1 MSVII
6 QKMEKTKEKSKINFA
21 QKKNRSMLASFII
34 GGIVFVIFIFPLYW
48 MIVTALKT
56 QVEIFS
62 IPTPLWPK
70 DLTLDAFKD
79 QLSASG
85 DTLRGFKNSMIIA
98 CGATFIS
105 TVLAIPAA
113 FGLARFKFKA
123 RKWLILFFLIT
134 QMLPSTLV
142 LTSLY
147 IMFAKMKILNTYL
160 APILADATLGI
171 PFSII
176 ILRTYF
182 VSIPKELDEAANI
195 DGCNHL
201 QSFLKIML
209 PIAKPG
215 VVVAAVFSF
224 VYAWG
229 DLIYGITFITNPNMR
244 PITSSIYNYVQQ
256 YQTLWNSTMAFG
268 MIAISPVVLIFI
280 FMQKYIVSGLTNG
293 AVKA

>member
-1 MSVII
+1 M
-6 QKMEKTKEKSKINFA
+6 KKESRSK
-21 QKKNRSMLASFII
+21 LVSFLV
-34 GGIVFVIFIFPLYW
+34 GGLVFLVFIFPLYW
-48 MIVTALKT
+48 MVVTALKT

-62 IPTPLWPK
+62 IPTPLWPEN
-70 DLTLDAFKD
+70 LTFDAFAK
-79 QLSASG
+79 QLSSSG
-85 DTLRGFKNSMIIA
+85 DTLRGFKNSLIIS
-98 CGATFIS
+98 CGATVIA

-113 FGLARFKFKA
+113 YGLARFRFGA
-123 RKWLILFFLIT
+123 RRGLVLFFLIT

-147 IMFAKMKILNTYL
+147 IMFSKMHLLNTYW

-182 VSIPKELDEAANI
+182 VSIPKELDEAAKI
-195 DGCNHL
+195 DGCGHV
-201 QSFLKIML
+201 SAFTKIML

-215 VVVAAVFSF
+215 IVVAAVFSF

-268 MIAISPVVLIFI
+268 TIAITPVVLIFI

>member
-1 MSVII
+1 M
-6 QKMEKTKEKSKINFA
+6 KKESRSK
-21 QKKNRSMLASFII
+21 LVSFLV
-34 GGIVFVIFIFPLYW
+34 GGLVFLVFIFPLYW
-48 MIVTALKT
+48 MVVTALKT

-62 IPTPLWPK
+62 IPTPLWPEN
-70 DLTLDAFKD
+70 LTFDAFAK
-79 QLSASG
+79 QLSSSG
-85 DTLRGFKNSMIIA
+85 DTLRGFKNSLIIS
-98 CGATFIS
+98 CGATVIA

-113 FGLARFKFKA
+113 YGLARFRFGA
-123 RKWLILFFLIT
+123 RRGLVLFFLIT

-147 IMFAKMKILNTYL
+147 IMFSKMHLLNTYW

-182 VSIPKELDEAANI
+182 VSISKELDEAAKI
-195 DGCNHL
+195 DGCGHV
-201 QSFLKIML
+201 SAFTKIML

-215 VVVAAVFSF
+215 IVVAAVFSF

-268 MIAISPVVLIFI
+268 IIAITPVVLIFI

>member
-1 MSVII
+1 M
-6 QKMEKTKEKSKINFA
+6 KKDKKE
-21 QKKNRSMLASFII
+21 MLVSFLV
-34 GGIVFVIFIFPLYW
+34 GGIVFLIFIFPLYW

-62 IPTPLWPK
+62 IPTPLWPRN
-70 DLTLDAFKD
+70 LTFEAFAK
-79 QLSASG
+79 QLSTSG
-85 DTLRGFKNSMIIA
+85 DTLRGFKNSLIIS
-98 CGATFIS
+98 CGATVIS
-105 TVLAIPAA
+105 TALAIPASY
-113 FGLARFKFKA
+113 GLARFRFSACKA
-123 RKWLILFFLIT
+123 LVLFFLIT

-147 IMFAKMKILNTYL
+147 IMFSKLGLLNTYW

-182 VSIPKELDEAANI
+182 VSIPKELDEAAKI
-195 DGCNHL
+195 DGCGHL
-201 QSFLKIML
+201 SAFVKIML

-215 VVVAAVFSF
+215 IVVAAVFSF
-224 VYAWG
+224 VFAWG

-268 MIAISPVVLIFI
+268 IIAITPVVLIFI

>member
-1 MSVII
+1 MKKETKNKII
-6 QKMEKTKEKSKINFA
+6 
-21 QKKNRSMLASFII
+21 LLII
-34 GGIVFVIFIFPLYW
+34 GAIVFVIFIFPLYW
-48 MIVTALKT
+48 MLVTALKS
-56 QVEIFS
+56 QVEIFQ

-70 DLTLDAFKD
+70 ELTFEAFQK
-79 QLSASG
+79 QLYASS
-85 DTLRGFKNSMIIA
+85 DTLRGFKNSAIIGF
-98 CGATFIS
+98 GAMAIS
-105 TVLAIPAA
+105 TILAIPAA
-113 FGLARFKFKA
+113 YGLARFKFRGK
-123 RKWLILFFLIT
+123 KIIILLFLIT

-147 IMFAKMKILNTYL
+147 IMFSGAKLLNTYM

-171 PFSII
+171 PFSVI

-182 VSIPKELDEAANI
+182 LSIPKELDEAAKI
-195 DGCNHL
+195 DGCGHL
-201 QSFLKIML
+201 TAFVKIML

-229 DLIYGITFITNPNMR
+229 DLIYGITFITDPNKR

-268 MIAISPVVLIFI
+268 IIAIFPVILIFI

>member
-1 MSVII
+1 M
-6 QKMEKTKEKSKINFA
+6 KKERRTNRILFVLGLCIFA
-21 QKKNRSMLASFII
+21 VL
-34 GGIVFVIFIFPLYW
+34 VFPLYW
-48 MIVTALKT
+48 MVVTALKT
-56 QVEIFS
+56 QTDIFA

-70 DLTLDAFKD
+70 HLYLDAFKE
-79 QLSASG
+79 QLSLSG
-85 DTLRGFKNSMIIA
+85 DTLRGFKNSAIIA
-98 CGATFIS
+98 IGATLIS

-113 FGLARFKFKA
+113 YGLARFRFKV
-123 RKWLILFFLIT
+123 KKGLILFFLIT

-142 LTSLY
+142 LTPLY
-147 IMFAKMKILNTYL
+147 IMFSNMGLLNSYL
-160 APILADATLGI
+160 APMLADATLGI

-182 VSIPKELDEAANI
+182 ISIPKELDEAANI
-195 DGCNHL
+195 DGCGHAK
-201 QSFLKIML
+201 SFFLIML

-229 DLIYGITFITNPNMR
+229 DLIYGITFITDPNMR

-268 MIAISPVVLIFI
+268 IIAISPVILIFI

>member
-1 MSVII
+1 M
-6 QKMEKTKEKSKINFA
+6 KKESRSK
-21 QKKNRSMLASFII
+21 LVSFLV
-34 GGIVFVIFIFPLYW
+34 GGLVFLVFIFPLYW
-48 MIVTALKT
+48 MVVTALKT

-62 IPTPLWPK
+62 IPTPLWPEN
-70 DLTLDAFKD
+70 LTFDAFAK
-79 QLSASG
+79 QLSSSG
-85 DTLRGFKNSMIIA
+85 DTLRGFKNSLIIS
-98 CGATFIS
+98 CGATVIA

-113 FGLARFKFKA
+113 YGLARFRFGA
-123 RKWLILFFLIT
+123 RRGLVLFFLIT

-147 IMFAKMKILNTYL
+147 IMFSKMHLLNTSW

-182 VSIPKELDEAANI
+182 VSIPKELDEAAKI
-195 DGCNHL
+195 DGCGHV
-201 QSFLKIML
+201 SAFTKIML

-215 VVVAAVFSF
+215 IVVAAVFSF

-268 MIAISPVVLIFI
+268 IIAITPVVLIFI

>member
-1 MSVII
+1 MS
-6 QKMEKTKEKSKINFA
+6 KKEKRSKWI
-21 QKKNRSMLASFII
+21 SFIF
-34 GGIVFVIFIFPLYW
+34 GAAIFMILIFPLYW
-48 MIVTALKT
+48 MLVTALKT
-56 QVEIFS
+56 QVEIFE
-62 IPTPLWPK
+62 IPTPLWPR
-70 DLTLDAFKD
+70 DLTLDAFKA
-79 QLSASG
+79 QISSSSN
-85 DTLRGFKNSMIIA
+85 TLRGFKNSAIISI
-98 CGATFIS
+98 GATIIS
-105 TVLAIPAA
+105 ILLSIPAA
-113 FGLARFKFKA
+113 YGLARFRFKA
-123 RKWLILFFLIT
+123 KKAMILFFLIT

-147 IMFAKMKILNTYL
+147 IMFSKIGLLNTYW

-182 VSIPKELDEAANI
+182 LSIPKELDEAANI
-195 DGCNHL
+195 DGCGHL
-201 QSFLKIML
+201 ESFFRIML

-215 VVVAAVFSF
+215 VVVAGVFSF

-229 DLIYGITFITNPNMR
+229 DLIYGITFITDPNMR

-268 MIAISPVVLIFI
+268 LIAISPVILIFI

>member
-1 MSVII
+1 M
-6 QKMEKTKEKSKINFA
+6 KKESRSK
-21 QKKNRSMLASFII
+21 LVSFLV
-34 GGIVFVIFIFPLYW
+34 GGLVFLVFIFPLYW
-48 MIVTALKT
+48 MVVTALKT

-62 IPTPLWPK
+62 IPTPLWPEN
-70 DLTLDAFKD
+70 LTFDAFAK
-79 QLSASG
+79 QLSSSG
-85 DTLRGFKNSMIIA
+85 DTLRGFKNSLIIS
-98 CGATFIS
+98 CGATVIA

-113 FGLARFKFKA
+113 YGLARFRFGA
-123 RKWLILFFLIT
+123 RRGLVLFFLIT

-147 IMFAKMKILNTYL
+147 IMFSKMHLLNTYW

-182 VSIPKELDEAANI
+182 VSIPKELDEAAKI
-195 DGCNHL
+195 DGCGHV
-201 QSFLKIML
+201 SAFTKIML

-215 VVVAAVFSF
+215 IVVAAVFSF

-229 DLIYGITFITNPNMR
+229 DLIYGISFITNPNMR

-268 MIAISPVVLIFI
+268 IIAITPVVLIFI

>member
-1 MSVII
+1 MKKETKKKIGLLIVGAII
-6 QKMEKTKEKSKINFA
+6 
-21 QKKNRSMLASFII
+21 
-34 GGIVFVIFIFPLYW
+34 FVIFIFPLYW
-48 MIVTALKT
+48 MLVTALKT
-56 QVEIFS
+56 QVEIFQ

-70 DLTLDAFKD
+70 DLTFEAFQK
-79 QLSASG
+79 QLSASS
-85 DTLRGFKNSMIIA
+85 DTLRGFRNSFIIGL
-98 CGATFIS
+98 GAMAIS
-105 TVLAIPAA
+105 TILAIPASY
-113 FGLARFKFKA
+113 GLARFKCKG
-123 RKWLILFFLIT
+123 KKVIILLFLIT

-147 IMFAKMKILNTYL
+147 IMFSGAKLLNTYW

-171 PFSII
+171 PFSVI

-182 VSIPKELDEAANI
+182 LSIPKELDEAAKI
-195 DGCNHL
+195 DGCGHL
-201 QSFLKIML
+201 TAFVKIML

-268 MIAISPVVLIFI
+268 IIAILPVVLIFI

>member
-1 MSVII
+1 MG
-6 QKMEKTKEKSKINFA
+6 KEKKDKII
-21 QKKNRSMLASFII
+21 SFVL
-34 GGIVFVIFIFPLYW
+34 GAIVFLIFIFPLYW

-56 QVEIFS
+56 QLEIFT

-70 DLTLDAFKD
+70 DITFEAFEK
-79 QLSASG
+79 QLSTSG
-85 DTLRGFKNSMIIA
+85 DTLRGFKNSLIISS
-98 CGATFIS
+98 GATVIA
-105 TVLAIPAA
+105 TLLAIPAA
-113 FGLARFKFKA
+113 YGLARFHFRV
-123 RKWLILFFLIT
+123 RKGLILFFLIT
-134 QMLPSTLV
+134 QMLPSTLI

-147 IMFAKMKILNTYL
+147 IMFSKVGLLNSYW

-182 VSIPKELDEAANI
+182 ISIPKELDEAAKI
-195 DGCNHL
+195 DGCSH
-201 QSFLKIML
+201 FTAFVRIML

-268 MIAISPVVLIFI
+268 LIAIAPIVLIFI

-293 AVKA
+293 AVKG

>member
-1 MSVII
+1 M
-6 QKMEKTKEKSKINFA
+6 KKIKGKA
-21 QKKNRSMLASFII
+21 GLLII
-34 GGIVFVIFIFPLYW
+34 GAVVFVIFIFPLYW
-48 MIVTALKT
+48 MVVTAFKT
-56 QVEIFS
+56 QLEIFE
-62 IPTPLWPK
+62 IPTPLWPRN
-70 DLTLDAFKD
+70 LTLEPFAA
-79 QLSASG
+79 QLAASS
-85 DTLRGFKNSMIIA
+85 DTLRGFKNSMIISI
-98 CGATFIS
+98 GAMCIS
-105 TVLAIPAA
+105 TILAIPAA
-113 FGLARFKFKA
+113 YGLARFRFRGKKVIIM
-123 RKWLILFFLIT
+123 LFLIT

-147 IMFAKMKILNTYL
+147 IMFSKAGLLNNYW

-171 PFSII
+171 PFSVI

-182 VSIPKELDEAANI
+182 LSIPKELDEAAKI
-195 DGCNHL
+195 DGCGHI
-201 QSFLKIML
+201 SAFLKIML

-215 VVVAAVFSF
+215 IVVAAVFSF

-229 DLIYGITFITNPNMR
+229 DLIYGITFMTNPEMR

-268 MIAISPVVLIFI
+268 IIAISPVVLIFI

>member
-1 MSVII
+1 M
-6 QKMEKTKEKSKINFA
+6 KKESRSK
-21 QKKNRSMLASFII
+21 LVSFLV
-34 GGIVFVIFIFPLYW
+34 GGLVFLVFIFPLYW
-48 MIVTALKT
+48 MVVTALKT

-62 IPTPLWPK
+62 IPTPLWPEN
-70 DLTLDAFKD
+70 LTFDAFAK
-79 QLSASG
+79 QLSSSG
-85 DTLRGFKNSMIIA
+85 DTLRGFKNSLIIS
-98 CGATFIS
+98 CGATVIA

-113 FGLARFKFKA
+113 YGLARFRFGA
-123 RKWLILFFLIT
+123 RRGLVLFFLIT

-147 IMFAKMKILNTYL
+147 IMFSKMHLLNTYW

-182 VSIPKELDEAANI
+182 VSIPKELDEAAKI
-195 DGCNHL
+195 DGCGHV
-201 QSFLKIML
+201 SAFTKIML

-215 VVVAAVFSF
+215 IVVAAVFSF

-268 MIAISPVVLIFI
+268 IIAITPVVLIFI
-280 FMQKYIVSGLTNG
+280 FMQKYIVSGLTTG

>member
-1 MSVII
+1 M
-6 QKMEKTKEKSKINFA
+6 
-21 QKKNRSMLASFII
+21 KKDKKGMLVSFLV
-34 GGIVFVIFIFPLYW
+34 GGIVFLIFIFPLYW

-62 IPTPLWPK
+62 IPTPLWPRN
-70 DLTLDAFKD
+70 LTFDAFAK

-85 DTLRGFKNSMIIA
+85 DTLRGFKNSLIIS
-98 CGATFIS
+98 CGATVIS
-105 TVLAIPAA
+105 TVLSIPASY
-113 FGLARFKFKA
+113 GLARFRFSA
-123 RKWLILFFLIT
+123 RKALVLFFLIT

-147 IMFAKMKILNTYL
+147 IMFSKLGLLNTYW
-160 APILADATLGI
+160 APVLADATLGI

-182 VSIPKELDEAANI
+182 VSIPKELDEAAKI
-195 DGCNHL
+195 DGCGHL
-201 QSFLKIML
+201 SAFVKIML

-215 VVVAAVFSF
+215 IVVAAVFSF

-268 MIAISPVVLIFI
+268 IIAITPVVLIFI

>member
-1 MSVII
+1 M
-6 QKMEKTKEKSKINFA
+6 KKESRSKLI
-21 QKKNRSMLASFII
+21 SFLV
-34 GGIVFVIFIFPLYW
+34 GGIVFLVFIFPLYW

-62 IPTPLWPK
+62 IPTPLWPEN
-70 DLTLDAFKD
+70 LTFEAFAK

-85 DTLRGFKNSMIIA
+85 DTLRGFKNSLIIS
-98 CGATFIS
+98 CGATAIA

-113 FGLARFKFKA
+113 YGLARFRFGA
-123 RKWLILFFLIT
+123 RKGLVLFFLIT

-147 IMFAKMKILNTYL
+147 IMFSKMRLLNTYW

-182 VSIPKELDEAANI
+182 VSIPKELDEAAKI
-195 DGCNHL
+195 DGCGHV
-201 QSFLKIML
+201 SAFTKIML

-215 VVVAAVFSF
+215 IVVAAVFSF

-244 PITSSIYNYVQQ
+244 PNTSSIYNYVQQ

-268 MIAISPVVLIFI
+268 IIAISPVVLIFI

>member
-1 MSVII
+1 M
-6 QKMEKTKEKSKINFA
+6 KKESRSK
-21 QKKNRSMLASFII
+21 LVSFLV
-34 GGIVFVIFIFPLYW
+34 GGLVFLVFIFPLYW
-48 MIVTALKT
+48 MVVTALKT

-62 IPTPLWPK
+62 IPTPLWPEN
-70 DLTLDAFKD
+70 LTFDAFAK
-79 QLSASG
+79 QLSSSG
-85 DTLRGFKNSMIIA
+85 DTLRGFKNSLIIS
-98 CGATFIS
+98 CGATVIA

-113 FGLARFKFKA
+113 YGLARFRFGA
-123 RKWLILFFLIT
+123 RRGLVLFFLIT

-147 IMFAKMKILNTYL
+147 IMFSKMHLLNTYW

-182 VSIPKELDEAANI
+182 VSIPKELDEPAKI
-195 DGCNHL
+195 DGCGHV
-201 QSFLKIML
+201 SAFTKIML

-215 VVVAAVFSF
+215 IVVAAVFSF

-268 MIAISPVVLIFI
+268 IIAITPVVLIFI

>member
-1 MSVII
+1 M
-6 QKMEKTKEKSKINFA
+6 KKE
-21 QKKNRSMLASFII
+21 NRSKLISFLV
-34 GGIVFVIFIFPLYW
+34 GGLVFLIFIFPLYW

-62 IPTPLWPK
+62 IPTPLWPEN
-70 DLTLDAFKD
+70 LTFEAFAK
-79 QLSASG
+79 QLSTSG
-85 DTLRGFKNSMIIA
+85 DTLRGFKNSLIIS
-98 CGATFIS
+98 CGATVIA

-113 FGLARFKFKA
+113 YGLARFRFGA
-123 RKWLILFFLIT
+123 RRGLVLFFLIT

-147 IMFAKMKILNTYL
+147 IMFSKMHLLNTYW

-182 VSIPKELDEAANI
+182 VSIPKELDEAAKI
-195 DGCNHL
+195 DGCGHV
-201 QSFLKIML
+201 SAFTKIML

-215 VVVAAVFSF
+215 IVVAAVFSF

-229 DLIYGITFITNPNMR
+229 DLIYGITFITNPTMR

-268 MIAISPVVLIFI
+268 IIAISPVVLIFI

>member
-1 MSVII
+1 M
-6 QKMEKTKEKSKINFA
+6 KKESRSK
-21 QKKNRSMLASFII
+21 LVSFLV
-34 GGIVFVIFIFPLYW
+34 GGLVFLVFIFPLYW
-48 MIVTALKT
+48 MVVTALKT

-70 DLTLDAFKD
+70 NLTLDAFAK
-79 QLSASG
+79 QLSSSG
-85 DTLRGFKNSMIIA
+85 DTLRGFKNSLIIS
-98 CGATFIS
+98 CGATVIA

-113 FGLARFKFKA
+113 YGLARFRFGA
-123 RKWLILFFLIT
+123 RRGLVLFFLIT

-147 IMFAKMKILNTYL
+147 IMFSKMHLLNTYW

-182 VSIPKELDEAANI
+182 VSIPKELDEAAKI
-195 DGCNHL
+195 DGCGHV
-201 QSFLKIML
+201 SAFTKIML

-215 VVVAAVFSF
+215 IVVAAVFSF

-268 MIAISPVVLIFI
+268 IIAITPVVLIFI

>member
-1 MSVII
+1 M
-6 QKMEKTKEKSKINFA
+6 KKESRSKLI
-21 QKKNRSMLASFII
+21 SFLV
-34 GGIVFVIFIFPLYW
+34 GGIVFLVFIFPLYW

-62 IPTPLWPK
+62 IPTPLWPEN
-70 DLTLDAFKD
+70 LTFEAFAK

-85 DTLRGFKNSMIIA
+85 DTLRGFKNSLIIS
-98 CGATFIS
+98 CGATAIA

-113 FGLARFKFKA
+113 YGLARFRFGA
-123 RKWLILFFLIT
+123 RKGLVLFFLIT

-147 IMFAKMKILNTYL
+147 IMFSKMRLLNTYW

-182 VSIPKELDEAANI
+182 VSIPKELDEAAKI
-195 DGCNHL
+195 DGCGHV
-201 QSFLKIML
+201 SAFTKIML

-215 VVVAAVFSF
+215 IVVAAVFSF

-229 DLIYGITFITNPNMR
+229 DVIYGITFITNPNMR

-268 MIAISPVVLIFI
+268 IIAISPVVLIFI

>member
-1 MSVII
+1 M
-6 QKMEKTKEKSKINFA
+6 KGKEKKSNIK
-21 QKKNRSMLASFII
+21 LFII
-34 GGIVFVIFIFPLYW
+34 GAIVFLIFFFPLYW

-56 QVEIFS
+56 QVEIFKV
-62 IPTPLWPK
+62 PTPLWPK
-70 DLTLDAFKD
+70 DLTFEAFAD
-79 QLSASG
+79 QFSASS
-85 DTLRGFKNSMIIA
+85 DTLRGFKNSLIIA
-98 CGATFIS
+98 VGSTAIATI
-105 TVLAIPAA
+105 LAIPAA
-113 FGLARFKFKA
+113 YGLARFRFKL
-123 RKWLILFFLIT
+123 RKAFILFFLIT
-134 QMLPSTLV
+134 QMLPSTLI

-147 IMFAKMKILNTYL
+147 IMFSNMGLLNSYA

-182 VSIPKELDEAANI
+182 ISIPKELDEAAKI
-195 DGCNHL
+195 DGCSSIT
-201 QSFLKIML
+201 SFTKIML

-215 VVVAAVFSF
+215 VIVAAVFSF

-229 DLIYGITFITNPNMR
+229 DLIYGITFITNPEMR

-268 MIAISPVVLIFI
+268 IIAIMPVVLIFI

>member
-1 MSVII
+1 M
-6 QKMEKTKEKSKINFA
+6 
-21 QKKNRSMLASFII
+21 KKNNRSKVLLFLA
-34 GGIVFVIFIFPLYW
+34 GGIVFLIFIFPLYW
-48 MIVTALKT
+48 MLVTALKT

-62 IPTPLWPK
+62 IPTPLWPEN
-70 DLTLDAFKD
+70 LTFDAFAK

-85 DTLRGFKNSMIIA
+85 DTLRGFKNSLIIS
-98 CGATFIS
+98 CGATVIS
-105 TVLAIPAA
+105 TVLAIPASY
-113 FGLARFKFKA
+113 GLARFRFGA
-123 RKWLILFFLIT
+123 RKALVLFFLIT

-147 IMFAKMKILNTYL
+147 IMFSKPGLLNTYM

-182 VSIPKELDEAANI
+182 VSIPKELDEAAKI
-195 DGCNHL
+195 DGCSHL
-201 QSFLKIML
+201 SAFVKIML

-215 VVVAAVFSF
+215 IVVAAVFSF

-268 MIAISPVVLIFI
+268 IIAITPVVLIFI

>member
-1 MSVII
+1 MG
-6 QKMEKTKEKSKINFA
+6 KKEKRSKAI
-21 QKKNRSMLASFII
+21 SFLF
-34 GGIVFVIFIFPLYW
+34 GAAVFLVFIFPLYW
-48 MIVTALKT
+48 MVVTALKT
-56 QVEIFS
+56 QVEIFE
-62 IPTPLWPK
+62 IPTPLWPRE
-70 DLTLDAFKD
+70 LTFEAFKA
-79 QLSASG
+79 QLSASS
-85 DTLRGFKNSMIIA
+85 DTLRGFKNSAIIA
-98 CGATFIS
+98 IGATLIS

-113 FGLARFKFKA
+113 YGLARFRFRLKKG
-123 RKWLILFFLIT
+123 LILFFLIT

-147 IMFAKMKILNTYL
+147 IMFSKVGLLNTYW

-182 VSIPKELDEAANI
+182 LSIPKELDEAANI
-195 DGCNHL
+195 DGCGYWE
-201 QSFLKIML
+201 SFFKIML

-215 VVVAAVFSF
+215 VVVAGVFSF

-229 DLIYGITFITNPNMR
+229 DLIYGITFITDPNMR

-268 MIAISPVVLIFI
+268 IIAIFPVVLIFI

>member
-1 MSVII
+1 M
-6 QKMEKTKEKSKINFA
+6 KKESRSK
-21 QKKNRSMLASFII
+21 LVSFLV
-34 GGIVFVIFIFPLYW
+34 GGLVFLVFIFPLYW
-48 MIVTALKT
+48 MVVTALKT

-62 IPTPLWPK
+62 IPTPLWPEN
-70 DLTLDAFKD
+70 LTFDAFAK
-79 QLSASG
+79 QLSSSG
-85 DTLRGFKNSMIIA
+85 DTLRGFKNSLIIS
-98 CGATFIS
+98 CGATVIA

-113 FGLARFKFKA
+113 YGLARFRFGA
-123 RKWLILFFLIT
+123 RRGLVLFFLIS

-147 IMFAKMKILNTYL
+147 IMFSKMHLLNTYW

-182 VSIPKELDEAANI
+182 VSIPKELDEAAKI
-195 DGCNHL
+195 DGCGHV
-201 QSFLKIML
+201 SAFTKIML

-215 VVVAAVFSF
+215 IVVAAVFSF

-268 MIAISPVVLIFI
+268 IIAITPVVLIFI

>member
-1 MSVII
+1 M
-6 QKMEKTKEKSKINFA
+6 
-21 QKKNRSMLASFII
+21 KKNNRSKVLLFLA
-34 GGIVFVIFIFPLYW
+34 GGIVFLIFIFPLYW
-48 MIVTALKT
+48 MLVTALKT
-56 QVEIFS
+56 QVELFS
-62 IPTPLWPK
+62 IPTPLWPEN
-70 DLTLDAFKD
+70 LTFDAFAK

-85 DTLRGFKNSMIIA
+85 DTLRGFKNSLIIS
-98 CGATFIS
+98 CGATVIS
-105 TVLAIPAA
+105 TVLAIPASY
-113 FGLARFKFKA
+113 GLARFRFGA
-123 RKWLILFFLIT
+123 RKALVLFFLIT

-147 IMFAKMKILNTYL
+147 IMFSKLGLLNTYM

-182 VSIPKELDEAANI
+182 VSIPKELDEAAKI
-195 DGCNHL
+195 DGCSHL
-201 QSFLKIML
+201 SAFVKIML

-215 VVVAAVFSF
+215 IVVAAVFSF

-268 MIAISPVVLIFI
+268 IIAITPVVLIFI

>member
-1 MSVII
+1 M
-6 QKMEKTKEKSKINFA
+6 KKESRSK
-21 QKKNRSMLASFII
+21 LVSFLV
-34 GGIVFVIFIFPLYW
+34 GGLVFLVFIFPLYW
-48 MIVTALKT
+48 MVVTALKT

-62 IPTPLWPK
+62 IPTPLWPEN
-70 DLTLDAFKD
+70 LTFDAFAK
-79 QLSASG
+79 QLSSSG
-85 DTLRGFKNSMIIA
+85 DTLRGFKNSLIIS
-98 CGATFIS
+98 CGATVIA

-113 FGLARFKFKA
+113 YGLARFRFGA
-123 RKWLILFFLIT
+123 RRGLVLFFLIT

-147 IMFAKMKILNTYL
+147 IMFSKMHLLNTYW

-182 VSIPKELDEAANI
+182 VSIPKELDEAAKI
-195 DGCNHL
+195 DGCGHV
-201 QSFLKIML
+201 SAFTKIML

-215 VVVAAVFSF
+215 IVVAAVFSF

-268 MIAISPVVLIFI
+268 IIAITPVVLIFI

-293 AVKA
+293 AVKV

>member
-1 MSVII
+1 M
-6 QKMEKTKEKSKINFA
+6 KKESRSK
-21 QKKNRSMLASFII
+21 LVSFLV
-34 GGIVFVIFIFPLYW
+34 GGLVFLVFIFPLYW
-48 MIVTALKT
+48 MVVTALKT

-62 IPTPLWPK
+62 IPTPLWPEN
-70 DLTLDAFKD
+70 LTFDAFAR
-79 QLSASG
+79 QLSSSG
-85 DTLRGFKNSMIIA
+85 DTLRGFKNSLIIS
-98 CGATFIS
+98 CGATVIA

-113 FGLARFKFKA
+113 YGLARFRFGA
-123 RKWLILFFLIT
+123 RRGLVLFFLIT

-147 IMFAKMKILNTYL
+147 IMFSKMHLLNTYW

-182 VSIPKELDEAANI
+182 VSIPKELDEAAKI
-195 DGCNHL
+195 DGCGHV
-201 QSFLKIML
+201 SAFTKIML

-215 VVVAAVFSF
+215 IVVAAVFSF

-268 MIAISPVVLIFI
+268 IIAITPVVLIFI

>member
-1 MSVII
+1 MG
-6 QKMEKTKEKSKINFA
+6 KKEKRGKAI
-21 QKKNRSMLASFII
+21 SFLC
-34 GGIVFVIFIFPLYW
+34 GAAVFLVFIFPLYW
-48 MIVTALKT
+48 MVVTALKT
-56 QVEIFS
+56 QVEIFE
-62 IPTPLWPK
+62 IPTPLWPRE
-70 DLTLDAFKD
+70 LTFEAFKA
-79 QLSASG
+79 QLSASS
-85 DTLRGFKNSMIIA
+85 DTLRGFKNSAIIA
-98 CGATFIS
+98 IGATLIS
-105 TVLAIPAA
+105 TILAIPAA
-113 FGLARFKFKA
+113 YGLARFRFRLKKG
-123 RKWLILFFLIT
+123 LILFFLIT

-147 IMFAKMKILNTYL
+147 IMFSKVGLLNTYW

-182 VSIPKELDEAANI
+182 LSIPKELDEAANI
-195 DGCNHL
+195 DGCGYWE
-201 QSFLKIML
+201 SFFKIML

-215 VVVAAVFSF
+215 VVVAGVFSF

-229 DLIYGITFITNPNMR
+229 DLIYGITFITDPNMR

-268 MIAISPVVLIFI
+268 IIAIFPVVLIFI

>member
-1 MSVII
+1 MRLNRDL
-6 QKMEKTKEKSKINFA
+6 KKKIGLLIA
-21 QKKNRSMLASFII
+21 GGLIFIT
-34 GGIVFVIFIFPLYW
+34 FIFPLYW
-48 MIVTALKT
+48 MLVTSLKT
-56 QVEIFS
+56 QVEIFQ
-62 IPTPLWPK
+62 IPTPLWPEN
-70 DLTLDAFKD
+70 LTLDAFKK

-85 DTLRGFKNSMIIA
+85 ETLRGFKNSSIISA
-98 CGATFIS
+98 GSTLIATILS
-105 TVLAIPAA
+105 IPAA
-113 FGLARFKFKA
+113 YGLARFRFKW
-123 RKWLILFFLIT
+123 KKSLILFFLIT

-142 LTSLY
+142 LTPLY
-147 IMFAKMKILNTYL
+147 IMFSKAGILNSYL

-182 VSIPKELDEAANI
+182 ISIPRELDEAAKI
-195 DGCNHL
+195 DGCGY
-201 QSFLKIML
+201 FAAFIKVIF
-209 PIAKPG
+209 PIARPG

-229 DLIYGITFITNPNMR
+229 DLIYGLTFITNPNMR
-244 PITSSIYNYVQQ
+244 PITSNIYNYVQQ

-268 MIAISPVVLIFI
+268 IVAISPVIFIFI

>member
-1 MSVII
+1 M
-6 QKMEKTKEKSKINFA
+6 KKEKRSKLI
-21 QKKNRSMLASFII
+21 SFLV

-62 IPTPLWPK
+62 IPTPLWPR
-70 DLTLDAFKD
+70 DLTFEAFAK
-79 QLSASG
+79 QLSTSG
-85 DTLRGFKNSMIIA
+85 DTLRGFKNSLIIS
-98 CGATFIS
+98 CGATLIA
-105 TVLAIPAA
+105 TVLSIPASY
-113 FGLARFKFKA
+113 GLARFRFKA
-123 RKWLILFFLIT
+123 RKGLVLFFLIT

-147 IMFAKMKILNTYL
+147 IMFSKMGLLNTYM

-182 VSIPKELDEAANI
+182 VSIPKELDEAAKI
-195 DGCNHL
+195 DGCGHL
-201 QSFLKIML
+201 SAFVRIML

-215 VVVAAVFSF
+215 IVVAAVFSF

-268 MIAISPVVLIFI
+268 IIAISPVVLIFI

>member
-1 MSVII
+1 M
-6 QKMEKTKEKSKINFA
+6 KKETRSKLI
-21 QKKNRSMLASFII
+21 SFLV
-34 GGIVFVIFIFPLYW
+34 GGIVFLIFIFPLYW

-70 DLTLDAFKD
+70 DLTFEAFAK

-85 DTLRGFKNSMIIA
+85 DTLRGFKNSLIIS
-98 CGATFIS
+98 CGS
-105 TVLAIPAA
+105 TVIATILAIPASY
-113 FGLARFKFKA
+113 GLARFRFKA
-123 RKWLILFFLIT
+123 SKALVLFFLIT

-147 IMFAKMKILNTYL
+147 IMFSKMGLLNTYL

-182 VSIPKELDEAANI
+182 VSIPKELDEAAKI
-195 DGCNHL
+195 DGCGHL
-201 QSFLKIML
+201 SAFVRIML

-215 VVVAAVFSF
+215 IVVAAVFSF

-229 DLIYGITFITNPNMR
+229 DLIYGITFITNPTMR

-268 MIAISPVVLIFI
+268 IIAISPVVLIFI

>member
-1 MSVII
+1 M
-6 QKMEKTKEKSKINFA
+6 KSK
-21 QKKNRSMLASFII
+21 KNSVALF
-34 GGIVFVIFIFPLYW
+34 FVGLLIFMIFMFPLYW

-56 QVEIFS
+56 QTEIFE
-62 IPTPLWPK
+62 IPTPLWPG
-70 DLTLDAFKD
+70 DLTLQPFQE

-85 DTLRGFKNSMIIA
+85 DTLRGFKNSLVIA
-98 CGATFIS
+98 LGATAIS
-105 TVLAIPAA
+105 TILSIPASY
-113 FGLARFKFKA
+113 GLARFRFKV
-123 RKWLILFFLIT
+123 KKPLILFFLIT

-147 IMFAKMKILNTYL
+147 IMFSRLHLLNTYM

-182 VSIPKELDEAANI
+182 ISIPKELDEAAKI
-195 DGCNHL
+195 DGCSHL
-201 QSFLKIML
+201 QSFVKVML
-209 PIAKPG
+209 PIARPG
-215 VVVAAVFSF
+215 IIVAAVFSF

-229 DLIYGITFITNPNMR
+229 DLIYGITFITDPTMR

-268 MIAISPVVLIFI
+268 IVAIMPVVLIFI
-280 FMQKYIVSGLTNG
+280 FMQRYIVSGLTNG